1 MQYSVPQFVDVEDK
15 ILPHL
20 TIKQFLVL
28 VGCGILG
35 LIYWAIFALNAV
47 FFVLMGLTL
56 LIVLPVTFLKFNG
69 RPLMANFPNLVHFF
83 STPKRRIF
91 IRAAS
96 MTIHQKKAEPA
107 PEQTQSE
114 DVSASRL
121 RKLAYLLDEKA
132 AEEER
137 LLRTGEYSSKWL
149 NEV

>member
-28 VGCGILG
+28 VGCGIFG
-35 LIYWAIFALNAV
+35 LIYWAIFDLNLI
-47 FFVLMGLTL
+47 FFVLMALTL
-56 LIVLPVTFLKFNG
+56 LIALPVAFVKFNG
-69 RPLMANFPNLVHFF
+69 RPLMSNFHNLIHFF
-83 STPKRRIF
+83 RTPKRRIF
-91 IRAAS
+91 IRAAG
-96 MTIHQKKAEPA
+96 MTIHQKKVETA
-107 PEQTQSE
+107 PEQTQAE

-121 RKLAYLLDEKA
+121 KKLAYLLDEKA

-137 LLRTGEYSSKWL
+137 LLRTGEYSRKWL